1 VRVPE
6 PLTDAAFHILLA
18 LADRD
23 RHGYEI
29 MQHIDREPGMAGR
42 VGTTTLYRTIR
53 SLLGL
58 GLVVES
64 ERRAA
69 DGDDQRRRY
78 YHLTTEGRRAAQ
90 AEIERLRQRLAAAEA
105 TTLARRP
112 ARPAGATRL
121 AQ

>member
-1 VRVPE
+1 MDDQ
-6 PLTDAAFHILLA
+6 LTDTAFHILLA

-29 MQHIDREPGMAGR
+29 MQRIDREPGMAGR

-53 SLLGL
+53 QLLAL

-64 ERRAA
+64 ERRPKS
-69 DGDDQRRRY
+69 GDDQRRRY
-78 YHLTTEGRRAAQ
+78 YRITGAGRRAAQ

-105 TTLARRP
+105 TTLARRRAP
-112 ARPAGATRL
+112 RL

>member
-1 VRVPE
+1 MDD

-18 LADRD
+18 LADGD

-29 MQHIDREPGMAGR
+29 MQIIDREPGMSGR

-53 SLLGL
+53 QLLAL
-58 GLVVES
+58 GLVVEP
-64 ERRAA
+64 ERRPEQ
-69 DGDDQRRRY
+69 GDDQRRRY
-78 YHLTTEGRRAAQ
+78 YRITTAGRRAAQ

-105 TTLARRP
+105 TTLVHRRTP
-112 ARPAGATRL
+112 RL